1 MNIQKGIDN
10 TVVLTL
16 SEKSTLLSPEYL
28 IEFTSNLAGGKTSK
42 VVAVTDISDYV
53 ESYNKFIITESNTED
68 LQNSIV
74 YLSPV
79 GKWSYIVYEM
89 ESSSPRNMNTADA
102 VGIVET
108 GICEVEG
115 VDEVR
120 NVFDEDETK
129 NNGVFDEE

>member
-28 IEFTSNLAGGKTSK
+28 IEFTSNLAGSKTSK
-42 VVAVTDISDYV
+42 VVALTDVSDYI

>member
-28 IEFTSNLAGGKTSK
+28 IEFTSNLAGSKTSK
-42 VVAVTDISDYV
+42 VVALTDISYYV

>member
-28 IEFTSNLAGGKTSK
+28 IEFTSNLAGSKTSK
-42 VVAVTDISDYV
+42 VVALTDISDYI

>member
-28 IEFTSNLAGGKTSK
+28 IEFTSNLAGSKTSK
-42 VVAVTDISDYV
+42 VVALTDISDYV
-53 ESYNKFIITESNTED
+53 ESYNMFVITESNTED

-79 GKWSYIVYEM
+79 GKWSYIVYVM
-89 ESSSPRNMNTADA
+89 QSSSPRNRNTADA

>member
-28 IEFTSNLAGGKTSK
+28 IEFTSNLAGAKTSK
-42 VVAVTDISDYV
+42 VVAITDISDYV

-74 YLSPV
+74 YLSPI

-115 VDEVR
+115 LDEVR
-120 NVFDEDETK
+120 SVFDEDETK

>member
-28 IEFTSNLAGGKTSK
+28 IEFTSNLAGSKTSK
-42 VVAVTDISDYV
+42 VVALTDISDYV
-53 ESYNKFIITESNTED
+53 ESYNMFVITESNTED

>member
-28 IEFTSNLAGGKTSK
+28 IEFTSNLAGSKTSK
-42 VVAVTDISDYV
+42 VVALTDVSDYI

-108 GICEVEG
+108 GICEVDG
-115 VDEVR
+115 VDEIR

>member
-42 VVAVTDISDYV
+42 VVAITDISDYV

-89 ESSSPRNMNTADA
+89 ESSSPRNMNTAEA

>member
-28 IEFTSNLAGGKTSK
+28 IEFTSNLAGSKTSK
-42 VVAVTDISDYV
+42 VVALTDVSDYI

-68 LQNSIV
+68 LQNSVV

-79 GKWSYIVYEM
+79 GKWSYVVYEM
-89 ESSSPRNMNTADA
+89 ESSSPRNINTADA